1 MAGRRTLLH
10 EWFEEVWNRGD
21 AAAIDRLLAPDAV
34 IHGLQDAD
42 GNEVKG
48 KEGFIP
54 FFRNFR
60 DAFPDLQHRRRR
72 CHRRR

>member
-34 IHGLQDAD
+34 ITACRGPT
-42 GNEVKG
+42 GT
-48 KEGFIP
+48 
-54 FFRNFR
+54 R
-60 DAFPDLQHRRRR
+60 
-72 CHRRR
+72 